1 MKRVF
6 CLLLCVALL
15 LSFAACASAPV
26 ETKPESQ
33 EEDLSALS
41 AERLYEVAVSR
52 TESLP
57 VVVRKTV
64 LTYGTE
70 EHVIESA
77 RAKKGYD
84 GFSYARFWDGNE
96 IWYDGGKAFLKW
108 GEETYTAPASTRGFQ
123 EVMDRFLLPTGCF
136 SAEEVTSLS
145 REGQE
150 IRYEL
155 TTAVLERLSKTC
167 AEKAVFR
174 SGSGIATVDEK
185 GILTK
190 ETVTLAGTC
199 EGQEFQTVMKTE
211 TRAEEGKSLA
221 ALMNREAPKEE
232 SCTAISDISL
242 PMMMTEAVTLLSQR
256 EELDLTLFSSQ
267 TVKVGEASYLTY
279 EENTLQQKNRGEYL
293 FSRNTLKKSPDGEEN
308 KVVQER
314 FASSAGVKVV
324 YDLISGAKT
333 EESTLSAAAS
343 PWPALMEEAMLSVHQ
358 LSAPALEAGAEADT
372 VTFSLSN
379 EVSYGLVQKITA
391 AMEGNG
397 LNSSSFS
404 ATSSGVMTVSHKTG
418 EMTAFSLSVQANLAS
433 GPVSLQ
439 ISLTVN
445 QTEAVQVP
453 EIQPLTFYNEST
465 HD

>member
-1 MKRVF
+1 VRAAHKVGKREQKAEKTKEEPYRGAF
-6 CLLLCVALL
+6 DA
-15 LSFAACASAPV
+15 SFPQAFGERRC
-26 ETKPESQ
+26 
-33 EEDLSALS
+33 
-41 AERLYEVAVSR
+41 AEREDGEKQGTSR
-52 TESLP
+52 
-57 VVVRKTV
+57 KF
-64 LTYGTE
+64 
-70 EHVIESA
+70 IQ
-77 RAKKGYD
+77 
-84 GFSYARFWDGNE
+84 
-96 IWYDGGKAFLKW
+96 GKAC
-108 GEETYTAPASTRGFQ
+108 PR
-123 EVMDRFLLPTGCF
+123 
-136 SAEEVTSLS
+136 
-145 REGQE
+145 
-150 IRYEL
+150 
-155 TTAVLERLSKTC
+155 C
-167 AEKAVFR
+167 ARNE
-174 SGSGIATVDEK
+174 
-185 GILTK
+185 
-190 ETVTLAGTC
+190 
-199 EGQEFQTVMKTE
+199 
-211 TRAEEGKSLA
+211 RAEEGKSLA

-397 LNSSSFS
+397 LNSASFS